1 MVIRSLYLIH
11 NGFAVGKPI
20 RVLNWILIVIQIT
33 KKKKLT
39 KKSARERRIKKRK
52 IQTLGTA
59 SSIHF
64 WGFHRVV
71 DFYPLVGDR
80 GFACA
85 HHEVWTGICHPE
97 GAQRMKGLVKR
108 MFVRIV
114 CRNDVCSSSNL

>member
-1 MVIRSLYLIH
+1 LDLDCYS
-11 NGFAVGKPI
+11 N
-20 RVLNWILIVIQIT
+20 N

-52 IQTLGTA
+52 IQTLGKA

-85 HHEVWTGICHPE
+85 YHAYGQ
-97 GAQRMKGLVKR
+97 G
-108 MFVRIV
+108 FVTLKER
-114 CRNDVCSSSNL
+114 SE